1 VIVGFPGE
9 TDAEFQTTVDF
20 IEELPLTYLHV
31 FSFSVRPGT
40 AAAALPEH
48 EYVAPGVVRERAR
61 RLRALSEKKASAFRA
76 AQSGR
81 ELRALTLARTGKDWT
96 EALTG
101 NYLKVRIAGLHPPNE
116 WCEARL

>member
-9 TDAEFQTTVDF
+9 TAGEFDAAAAF
-20 IEELPLTYLHV
+20 IERLPLTYLHV

-40 AAAALPEH
+40 SAAALPEL
-48 EYVAPGVVRERAR
+48 EYVAPGVIRERAR
-61 RLRALSEKKASAFRA
+61 FLRALGEKKAASFRA
-76 AQSGR
+76 NQSGR
-81 ELRALTLARTGKDWT
+81 TLRALTLARSGEDWT

-101 NYLKVRIAGLHPPNE
+101 NYIKVRVPRQRPPNE